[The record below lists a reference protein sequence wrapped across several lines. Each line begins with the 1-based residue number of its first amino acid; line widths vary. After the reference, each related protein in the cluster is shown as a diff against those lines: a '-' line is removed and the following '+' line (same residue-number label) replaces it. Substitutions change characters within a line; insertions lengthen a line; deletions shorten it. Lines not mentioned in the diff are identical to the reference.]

1 MTALL
6 ETVFNRLKELPEEEQ
21 DLLATYILEKLESK
35 WDEEIATD
43 FSKDGPLYWML
54 QEARQ
59 EYAKGNTNLGGFDG
73 N

>member
-21 DLLATYILEKLESK
+21 DILATYILEKLESK

-43 FSKDGPLYWML
+43 FSKDGSLYWML
-54 QEARQ
+54 KEARL
-59 EYAKGNTNLGGFDG
+59 EHENCNTSKGGFDG